1 MHQDI
6 TFSTRDSYLS
16 VILPLREK
24 VEEIKEQD
32 DGFYRIWNIA
42 KRFNSLESAVIS
54 ENNLTDDV
62 ISGAAMLLIPLY

>member
-1 MHQDI
+1 MHKDI

-32 DGFYRIWNIA
+32 DGFYRIE
-42 KRFNSLESAVIS
+42 KTSSAR
-54 ENNLTDDV
+54 
-62 ISGAAMLLIPLY
+62 